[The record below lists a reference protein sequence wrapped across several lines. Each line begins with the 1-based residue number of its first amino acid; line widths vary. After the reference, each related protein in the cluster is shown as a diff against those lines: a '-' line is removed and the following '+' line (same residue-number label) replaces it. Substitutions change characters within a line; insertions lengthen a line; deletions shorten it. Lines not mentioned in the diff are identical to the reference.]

1 MALLRTELKQLGVSP
16 KTLRSI
22 GAIRHSITH
31 RRIRAPIYLIEY
43 PAAAKFRL
51 ADKQW
56 RWFTA
61 QAIHRQAISSMTAKA
76 LKLLNSHE
84 KSPL

>member
-1 MALLRTELKQLGVSP
+1 MALLRNELKQLGVDP
-16 KTLRSI
+16 KRRRSI

-31 RRIRAPIYLIEY
+31 RRIRARIYLVECS
-43 PAAAKFRL
+43 ADSKLRL
-51 ADKQW
+51 AHKQW
-56 RWFTA
+56 RWFTPK
-61 QAIHRQAISSMTAKA
+61 AIHRQAMSSMTAKA